1 MKTIFRILKRD
12 VDSIIKSLPVL
23 ITIIVFCF
31 VPSCYALVNIK
42 ASWDPYAT
50 ENTSRLPIAVVNKD
64 EGGSIEGKNIN
75 VGNSIIDELKRN
87 KSINWVIIDEWQG
100 NYGLNTGKYYALIE
114 IPENFSSKLLTLA
127 TSNPEKPN
135 IIYRSNEKL
144 NAAATKITSQA
155 KDTLADQIK
164 SSFVK
169 ISNKE
174 VLEQMN
180 SVGRK
185 LSANKPEI
193 LQLKDSLTD
202 SITTI
207 NDTKKYLAE
216 VNDNSKGMQDYLN
229 SVKND
234 IPKLSKQIDNLQ
246 DIVNHGKSLAQS
258 TKQTISSAQNNL
270 SSGIN
275 EIQSQNTQAQSLLS
289 SLENMN
295 SQFVNNAAANT
306 NIDQLNSI
314 NNSTIQKI
322 DNNLKILNTINDILP
337 NNGAVDLINALT
349 NMKSSIQTENGNLAE
364 LKQLVNSNGSK
375 DSINS
380 IINQL
385 SEIGNTVSSN
395 AVAVSNA
402 YYSSTTQALNNMD
415 NNIDMS
421 LNSYDDILNSTRSI
435 IPQLNSLANAG
446 TSISEISISQ
456 VNNISKNLGNIQD
469 KLNKLSDKMKMINE
483 KNLDHIIDIMEKNPD
498 QISNLLSSPVELK
511 NVQLYNLGL
520 FGYGVT
526 PFYTTLS
533 IWVGVLLLSLILTL
547 KCRKFED
554 GTKINMLQKYF
565 GKLLLFICI
574 SFIQTTITLLGE
586 FLLLGIRPTS
596 ILGMILVAF
605 ATNITFSI
613 IIYTCI
619 YVFGNTGKGLATVL
633 MIFQIF
639 GTGGIYPLEIIS
651 RRLAAMAPFLPFTYS
666 VNGFREA
673 IAGPSWH
680 HLFKMLGMLGCF
692 SGLFLVVS
700 PLKRVFNKQI
710 QKMENEFE
718 KSGL

>member
-1 MKTIFRILKRD
+1 MKVIFRILKRD
-12 VDSIIKSLPVL
+12 IKNIVRSLPVL

-31 VPSCYALVNIK
+31 LPSCYALVNIK
-42 ASWDPYAT
+42 ASWDPYS
-50 ENTSRLPIAVVNKD
+50 ESNTSRLPIAVVNKD

-174 VLEQMN
+174 ALEQMN
-180 SVGRK
+180 SVGK
-185 LSANKPEI
+185 KISDNKPEI

-216 VNDNSKGMQDYLN
+216 VNDNSKGMQNYLN

-234 IPKLSKQIDNLQ
+234 IPKLSKQIDSLQ

-289 SLENMN
+289 NLENMN

-337 NNGAVDLINALT
+337 NNGAVELINALT
-349 NMKSSIQTENGNLAE
+349 NMKSSIQTENSNLAE
-364 LKQLVNSNGSK
+364 LRQLVNNNGSK

-395 AVAVSNA
+395 SVAASNA
-402 YYSSTTQALNNMD
+402 FYSGTTQALNNM
-415 NNIDMS
+415 NSNIDMS
-421 LNSYDDILNSTRSI
+421 LNSYDDILNSTKSI

-456 VNNISKNLGNIQD
+456 VNNISKNLGNIQG

-483 KNLDHIIDIMEKNPD
+483 KNLDHIIEIMEKNPD

-554 GTKINMLQKYF
+554 GTKINMLQEYF

-574 SFIQTTITLLGE
+574 SFIQTTITLIGE
-586 FLLLGIRPTS
+586 FLLLGIRPAS

-605 ATNITFSI
+605 AADITFCI

-619 YVFGNTGKGLATVL
+619 FVFGNTGKGLSTVL

-692 SGLFLVVS
+692 SGLFLIVS

-710 QKMENEFE
+710 QKMEIEFE

>member
-64 EGGSIEGKNIN
+64 EGGSIKGKTIN
-75 VGNSIIDELKRN
+75 VGNRIIDELKKN

-114 IPENFSSKLLTLA
+114 IPENFSSKLLTLV
-127 TSNPEKPN
+127 TSDPEKPN

-180 SVGRK
+180 AVGKK
-185 LSANKPEI
+185 LNANKPEI

-207 NDTKKYLAE
+207 NDAKKYLAE

-234 IPKLSKQIDNLQ
+234 IPKLSKQIDSLQ

-295 SQFVNNAAANT
+295 SQFVNNAAVNT
-306 NIDQLNSI
+306 NIDQLNNI

-349 NMKSSIQTENGNLAE
+349 NMKSSIQTENSNLAE
-364 LKQLVNSNGSK
+364 LRQLVNNNGSK

-385 SEIGNTVSSN
+385 SQIGNTVSSN
-395 AVAVSNA
+395 SVAASNA
-402 YYSSTTQALNNMD
+402 FYSSTTQTLNNMD
-415 NNIDMS
+415 NNIDTS

-483 KNLDHIIDIMEKNPD
+483 TNLDHIIEIMEKNPE

-554 GTKINMLQKYF
+554 GTKINMLQEYF
-565 GKLLLFICI
+565 GKLLLFMGI
-574 SFIQTTITLLGE
+574 SFIQTTVTLLGE
-586 FLLLGIRPTS
+586 FFLLGIRPTS

-605 ATNITFSI
+605 ATSITFSI
-613 IIYTCI
+613 IIFTFSFI
-619 YVFGNTGKGLATVL
+619 FGNTGKGLATVL

-666 VNGFREA
+666 VNGFRET
-673 IAGPSWH
+673 ISGPNWQ
-680 HLFKMLGMLGCF
+680 HLFKILGMLGCF
-692 SGLFLVVS
+692 SGAFLIMA

-710 QKMENEFE
+710 HKMEIEFE

>member
-1 MKTIFRILKRD
+1 
-12 VDSIIKSLPVL
+12 
-23 ITIIVFCF
+23 
-31 VPSCYALVNIK
+31 
-42 ASWDPYAT
+42 
-50 ENTSRLPIAVVNKD
+50 
-64 EGGSIEGKNIN
+64 
-75 VGNSIIDELKRN
+75 
-87 KSINWVIIDEWQG
+87 
-100 NYGLNTGKYYALIE
+100 
-114 IPENFSSKLLTLA
+114 
-127 TSNPEKPN
+127 
-135 IIYRSNEKL
+135 
-144 NAAATKITSQA
+144 
-155 KDTLADQIK
+155 
-164 SSFVK
+164 
-169 ISNKE
+169 
-174 VLEQMN
+174 
-180 SVGRK
+180 
-185 LSANKPEI
+185 
-193 LQLKDSLTD
+193 
-202 SITTI
+202 
-207 NDTKKYLAE
+207 
-216 VNDNSKGMQDYLN
+216 
-229 SVKND
+229 
-234 IPKLSKQIDNLQ
+234 
-246 DIVNHGKSLAQS
+246 
-258 TKQTISSAQNNL
+258 
-270 SSGIN
+270 
-275 EIQSQNTQAQSLLS
+275 
-289 SLENMN
+289 
-295 SQFVNNAAANT
+295 
-306 NIDQLNSI
+306 
-314 NNSTIQKI
+314 
-322 DNNLKILNTINDILP
+322 
-337 NNGAVDLINALT
+337 
-349 NMKSSIQTENGNLAE
+349 
-364 LKQLVNSNGSK
+364 
-375 DSINS
+375 
-380 IINQL
+380 
-385 SEIGNTVSSN
+385 
-395 AVAVSNA
+395 
-402 YYSSTTQALNNMD
+402 
-415 NNIDMS
+415 
-421 LNSYDDILNSTRSI
+421 
-435 IPQLNSLANAG
+435 
-446 TSISEISISQ
+446 
-456 VNNISKNLGNIQD
+456 
-469 KLNKLSDKMKMINE
+469 MKMINE
-483 KNLDHIIDIMEKNPD
+483 KNLDHIIEIMEKNPE

>member
-1 MKTIFRILKRD
+1 MKVIFRILKRD
-12 VDSIIKSLPVL
+12 IKNIVKSLPVL

-31 VPSCYALVNIK
+31 LPSCYALVNIK
-42 ASWDPYAT
+42 ASWDPYAAS
-50 ENTSRLPIAVVNKD
+50 NTSRLPIAVVNKD
-64 EGGSIEGKNIN
+64 EGGSIEGKTIN
-75 VGNSIIDELKRN
+75 VGDGIIDELKKN
-87 KSINWVIIDEWQG
+87 KSIDWIIIDDWQG

-114 IPENFSSKLLTLA
+114 IPENFSSKLLTLV
-127 TSNPEKPN
+127 TSSPEKPN

-174 VLEQMN
+174 ALEQMN
-180 SVGRK
+180 AVGK
-185 LSANKPEI
+185 KISDNKPEI

-207 NDTKKYLAE
+207 NDTKKYLAQ
-216 VNDNSKGMQDYLN
+216 VNDNSKGMQNYLN
-229 SVKND
+229 SVKNN
-234 IPKLSKQIDNLQ
+234 IPKLSKQIDSLQ

-289 SLENMN
+289 NLENMN
-295 SQFVNNAAANT
+295 SQFVNTAVENT
-306 NIDQLNSI
+306 TIDQLNNI

-322 DNNLKILNTINDILP
+322 DNNLKILNAINDILP
-337 NNGAVDLINALT
+337 NNGAVELINALT
-349 NMKSSIQTENGNLAE
+349 NMKRSIQTENSNLAE
-364 LKQLVNSNGSK
+364 LRQLVNNNGSK
-375 DSINS
+375 DSIDS

-385 SEIGNTVSSN
+385 SEIGNTISSN
-395 AVAVSNA
+395 SAAASNA
-402 YYSSTTQALNNMD
+402 FYSSTSQALNNM
-415 NNIDMS
+415 NSNIDMS
-421 LNSYDDILNSTRSI
+421 LNSYDDILNSTKSI

>member
-1 MKTIFRILKRD
+1 MKVIFRILKRD
-12 VDSIIKSLPVL
+12 IKNIVKSLPVL

-31 VPSCYALVNIK
+31 LPSCYALVNIK
-42 ASWDPYAT
+42 ASWDPYAAS
-50 ENTSRLPIAVVNKD
+50 NTSRLPIAVVNKD
-64 EGGSIEGKNIN
+64 EGGSIEGKTIN
-75 VGNSIIDELKRN
+75 VGDGIIDELKKN
-87 KSINWVIIDEWQG
+87 KSIDWIIIDDWQG

-114 IPENFSSKLLTLA
+114 IPENFSSKLLTLV
-127 TSNPEKPN
+127 TSSPEKPN

-174 VLEQMN
+174 ALEQMN
-180 SVGRK
+180 AVGK
-185 LSANKPEI
+185 KISDNKPEI

-216 VNDNSKGMQDYLN
+216 VNDNSKGMQNYLN
-229 SVKND
+229 SVKNN
-234 IPKLSKQIDNLQ
+234 IPKLSKQIDSLQ

-289 SLENMN
+289 NLENMN
-295 SQFVNNAAANT
+295 SQFVNTAVENT
-306 NIDQLNSI
+306 TIDQLNNI

-322 DNNLKILNTINDILP
+322 DNNLKILNAINDILP
-337 NNGAVDLINALT
+337 NNGAVELINALT
-349 NMKSSIQTENGNLAE
+349 NMKSSIQTENSNLAE
-364 LKQLVNSNGSK
+364 LRQLVNNNGSK

-395 AVAVSNA
+395 SVAASNA
-402 YYSSTTQALNNMD
+402 FYSSTSQALNNM
-415 NNIDMS
+415 NSNIDMS
-421 LNSYDDILNSTRSI
+421 LNSYDDILNSTKSI

-483 KNLDHIIDIMEKNPD
+483 KNLDHIIEIMEKNPE

-692 SGLFLVVS
+692 SGLFLIVS